1 MRVAFAVVLFAAAA
15 SAVSLQHA
23 SLLGDAPELR
33 TPFAASVLAEL
44 DAALA
49 SGGPA
54 DTLMRLINDIR
65 ERLNQAQNADTSQ
78 NTRRQSECDAEE
90 SVLRS
95 KIAGL
100 ETEIHN
106 NAIDQQNAREA
117 MQQWKHA
124 MEASASFIEQKKLDI
139 NETVE
144 NIAENNRKRAYEKE
158 VYQNRT
164 EDTQECIQAI
174 KEIIELEGD
183 SLLSAGKIDEVEG
196 GGIAQHWRSLLE
208 TTANKVTDS
217 HAKGMVQ
224 AASASAATGIDT
236 TSLKNLLTTL
246 LDELNK
252 YESELHRDEEAA
264 QKQHDEVQ
272 ADLAA
277 TEAAQREELAAK
289 EEQLKQETAQYQK
302 QVGELARLELDLEQ
316 RLQPTLLQTQNDLEA
331 HLKQCQDWQDA
342 YDKRSAERSDEQQT
356 LTAVEKIVR
365 DKLGHLMDDASR
377 TGVQG
382 DTYNRVQG
390 VGR

>member
-1 MRVAFAVVLFAAAA
+1 
-15 SAVSLQHA
+15 
-23 SLLGDAPELR
+23 
-33 TPFAASVLAEL
+33 
-44 DAALA
+44 
-49 SGGPA
+49 
-54 DTLMRLINDIR
+54 
-65 ERLNQAQNADTSQ
+65 
-78 NTRRQSECDAEE
+78 
-90 SVLRS
+90 
-95 KIAGL
+95 
-100 ETEIHN
+100 
-106 NAIDQQNAREA
+106 
-117 MQQWKHA
+117 